1 MTNDNTMPDRI
12 IRLPEVLDRVGVR
25 KTTLYAMIKR
35 GEFPAQIKL
44 GRISGWSERE
54 VQIWIDQ
61 QKSQRTA
68 A

>member
-1 MTNDNTMPDRI
+1 MTDRI

-35 GEFPAQIKL
+35 CEFPAQIKL
-44 GRISGWSERE
+44 GRVSGWSERE
-54 VQIWIDQ
+54 VQGWIDQ
-61 QKSQRTA
+61 QKESRRA

>member
-1 MTNDNTMPDRI
+1 MELQPDRI

-35 GEFPAQIKL
+35 AEFPAQIKL

-54 VQIWIDQ
+54 VQSWIDQ

>member
-1 MTNDNTMPDRI
+1 MNTENTMTDRI

-35 GEFPAQIKL
+35 REFPEQIKL

-54 VQIWIDQ
+54 VQAWIDQ
-61 QKSQRTA
+61 QKSQRNA